1 MNPFNRKS
9 NIAKITE
16 AFAPKKTKK
25 DPQVDRM
32 QKLAKIKEI
41 INLS

>member
-25 DPQVDRM
+25 E
-32 QKLAKIKEI
+32 KEV
-41 INLS
+41 S